1 MNLHKGTDF
10 DDFLLEEGLAEV
22 VSEAALKQV
31 HIWQLML
38 CIKNIHIVS
47 KEGVSLQSRS
57 GTRASRQ
64 PGE

>member
-31 HIWQLML
+31 LIWQLMQ
-38 CIKNIHIVS
+38 CIKKLHMAS
-47 KEGVSLQSRS
+47 GDGVQGL
-57 GTRASRQ
+57 
-64 PGE
+64 E

>member
-1 MNLHKGTDF
+1 MNLHKATDF

-31 HIWQLML
+31 LIWQLMQ
-38 CIKNIHIVS
+38 CIKKIHIAS
-47 KEGVSLQSRS
+47 GYGVSWP
-57 GTRASRQ
+57 RASCQ